1 MRRDFYDVLGVR
13 RDADGETIK
22 RAFRAR
28 SRALHPDVCADPQA
42 EERFRELVEAYDVLS
57 KPETRRLYD
66 RFGWRG
72 RGNGFERRSARV
84 YASSPRAF
92 LEDLEGLIQAATG
105 RVPDR
110 EPTQVVGSV
119 ELDPYEAHVGAKRR
133 LVVAAED
140 PCKSCGGSG
149 HERVVVE
156 RDDRRL
162 VSLVDC
168 TTCRGTGKVAMAREL
183 DLAVPPKVRDLD
195 RIPVGPKQVAIVK
208 LVPARDR
215 FAVQGAAL
223 AGLLGT
229 LAFLG
234 YLVSL

>member
-1 MRRDFYDVLGVR
+1 MRRDFYDVLGVP
-13 RDADGETIK
+13 RDADQDTIK

-28 SRALHPDVCADPQA
+28 SRALHPDVCADPRA
-42 EERFRELVEAYDVLS
+42 DERFRELVGAYSVLS
-57 KPETRRLYD
+57 KPDTRRLYD

-72 RGNGFERRSARV
+72 RGNGFERRSARA

-92 LEDLEGLIQAATG
+92 LEDLESLIQAATG
-105 RVPDR
+105 RKVEH
-110 EPTQVVGSV
+110 EPTEVVGSV

-140 PCKSCGGSG
+140 PCGSCAGSG

-156 RDDRRL
+156 REDRRL

-168 TTCRGTGKVAMAREL
+168 TVCGGSGTATEQRAL
-183 DLAVPPKVRDLD
+183 DVSVPPKVRDLD
-195 RIPVGPKQVAIVK
+195 RIPVGPRQVAVVK

-215 FAVQGAAL
+215 VAVQGAAF
-223 AGLLGT
+223 AGLLGA

-234 YLVSL
+234 YLVSV